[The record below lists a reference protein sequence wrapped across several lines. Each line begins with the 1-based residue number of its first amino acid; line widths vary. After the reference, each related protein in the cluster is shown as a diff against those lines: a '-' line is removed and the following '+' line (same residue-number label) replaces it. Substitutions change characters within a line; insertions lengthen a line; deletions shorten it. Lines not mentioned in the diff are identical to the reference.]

1 LGLRAEEPL
10 LEIKNLKVCF
20 NTYYGVVKAV
30 DIDHL
35 KLLKG
40 ETLGLVGETGCGKTV
55 TALTVLKLIPSPGG
69 TIEDGEILFKGEN
82 LLSKKEAE
90 IRKIRGKRISMI
102 FQDPM
107 SSLNPVFRV
116 GDQAS
121 RIIVLH
127 QDLQEKEAKEK
138 VLQVFELVGLPSPA
152 RVFESYPHELSGGM
166 RQRVMISMAI
176 SCNPDLLIADE
187 PTSALDVTIQAQI
200 LRLLK
205 DLRDKIGASIMLIT
219 HDLAVVAQI
228 CEKVAVMYA
237 GSIVEFGTVESIFS
251 RPLHPYTKMLLECIP
266 RPGTRGRKLTA
277 IHGFVPSLVDPPPG
291 CRFHP
296 RCPHVTDLCSKSRPG
311 LVDLGDGHLVSCF
324 LYKQGGGA

>member
-1 LGLRAEEPL
+1 MRAEEPL
-10 LEIKNLKVCF
+10 LEIRNLKVRF

-30 DIDHL
+30 DLDHL

-69 TIEDGEILFKGEN
+69 NIEEGEILFKGEN
-82 LLSKKEAE
+82 LLTKKEAE

-107 SSLNPVFRV
+107 SSLNPVFTV
-116 GDQAS
+116 EEQVS
-121 RIIVLH
+121 RIIALH
-127 QDLQEKEAKEK
+127 QDLQEKEAEERA
-138 VLQVFELVGLPSPA
+138 LRMFELVGLPSPG

-237 GSIVEFGTVESIFS
+237 GNIVEFGAVEAIFS
-251 RPLHPYTKMLLECIP
+251 RPLHPYTKMLLECSP

-277 IHGFVPSLVDPPPG
+277 IHGFVPSLVTPPPG

-296 RCPHVTDLCSKSRPG
+296 RCPYVMDLCSKRRPR
-311 LVDLGDGHLVSCF
+311 LVDIGDDHLASCF
-324 LYKQGGGA
+324 LYKQGGGT

>member
-1 LGLRAEEPL
+1 MGAEEPL
-10 LEIKNLKVCF
+10 LEIRNLKVRF
-20 NTYYGVVKAV
+20 NTYFGVVKAV
-30 DIDHL
+30 DLDHL
-35 KLLKG
+35 RLLKG

-55 TALTVLKLIPSPGG
+55 AALTVLKLIPSPGG
-69 TIEDGEILFKGEN
+69 NIEEGEILFKGEN

-107 SSLNPVFRV
+107 SSLNPVFTV
-116 GDQAS
+116 GEQVS
-121 RIIVLH
+121 RIIALH

-138 VLQVFELVGLPSPA
+138 ALRIFELVGLPSPG

-237 GSIVEFGTVESIFS
+237 GNIVEFGAVEAIFS
-251 RPLHPYTKMLLECIP
+251 RPLHPYTKMLLECSP
-266 RPGTRGRKLTA
+266 GPGTRGRKLTA
-277 IHGFVPSLVDPPPG
+277 IHGFVPSLVNPPPG

-296 RCPHVTDLCSKSRPG
+296 RCPYVMDLCSKSRPG
-311 LVDLGDGHLVSCF
+311 LVEFGDGHLASCF
-324 LYKQGGGA
+324 LYKQSGGA